1 MVEHPTEHAMPETGL
16 RNKRRN
22 HEHVHRVDAP
32 GLRDA
37 RKFHCEHVCN
47 SGVHCKRIRLREAAV
62 SWWCHCATAA
72 ASVLL
77 RALSAHGIPRAQFD
91 VTKLKRMLF
100 PCYRKRH
107 WFFGVV
113 DSNLKKVWLEDSYLA
128 ATGARAHM
136 EFMKVC
142 CWICVGMLPEPW

>member
-1 MVEHPTEHAMPETGL
+1 MDPTSIP
-16 RNKRRN
+16 
-22 HEHVHRVDAP
+22 
-32 GLRDA
+32 
-37 RKFHCEHVCN
+37 
-47 SGVHCKRIRLREAAV
+47 V
-62 SWWCHCATAA
+62 SSDWGA
-72 ASVLL
+72 
-77 RALSAHGIPRAQFD
+77 ALSRSNGE
-91 VTKLKRMLF
+91 MLF

-142 CWICVGMLPEPW
+142 